1 MLRMKKSRK
10 LCWERV
16 LAMSLAAAV
25 FFSGAGLTA
34 LATEADTPKPPQEIA
49 VEEPSGEEESSE
61 MTGGGGKRMA

>member
-25 FFSGAGLTA
+25 FFSGAGPTA

-61 MTGGGGKRMA
+61 MTGGGVKRMA

>member
-34 LATEADTPKPPQEIA
+34 LATEADTPTPPQEIA

-61 MTGGGGKRMA
+61 MTGGG